1 MPPVNSERRS
11 ALADTA
17 ITVLAERGLKG
28 LTHRAVDTAA
38 GEPAGTT
45 SRYFRTREALLQ
57 GVAEQCA
64 GRLAGQLENAAID
77 NIGTLSMEELLD
89 RLTLLVD
96 QGMTANRARTLAM
109 MELFLEGTRS
119 AEVRPLLAAALDTV
133 LPVLRALLEAA
144 GLRPTGR
151 DVASLYSTINGVVLT
166 LLTHSTEA
174 LGLSPETT
182 TDQFVRD
189 ALRAELAA
197 IAG

>member
-1 MPPVNSERRS
+1 M
-11 ALADTA
+11 
-17 ITVLAERGLKG
+17 
-28 LTHRAVDTAA
+28 
-38 GEPAGTT
+38 
-45 SRYFRTREALLQ
+45 
-57 GVAEQCA
+57 AEQCA

-89 RLTLLVD
+89 SLTLLVD

-144 GLRPTGR
+144 GLRPTNR
-151 DVASLYSTINGVVLT
+151 DVVSLYSTINGVVLT

-182 TDQFVRD
+182 TDQFVRE

-197 IAG
+197 VAG